1 MVNRVSS
8 FNSSLILKVVG
19 IVCILSFFVDF
30 VILLLGFSLT
40 DKQVQIGFTTALVD
54 RGIVP
59 LVGLGIISAAYWLD
73 NLETGGDRSG
83 LDLRLPSMI
92 LASILGLMFLLIF
105 PFHLNNVRQAST
117 QRVNQISQ
125 EAQQLENQTNQ
136 EAQQAETRLNSQLS
150 EFQSQLNND
159 QAKAQLEQARS
170 QVKAQ
175 LTQILKDEQRYKQAL
190 ENPQLPPEQKELLK
204 KFKANP
210 QELDKFLAQQT
221 DPNQL
226 AQQTT
231 SEIRQRKEQK
241 ITEIRQRKEEAQKQA
256 KNTAWMSG
264 LRIGISSLILAIGYT
279 IIGWTGLKGLKE
291 IGALQNRKPK
301 APLG

>member
-1 MVNRVSS
+1 
-8 FNSSLILKVVG
+8 
-19 IVCILSFFVDF
+19 LSFFVDF

-40 DKQVQIGFTTALVD
+40 DKQIQIGFTTALVD

-159 QAKAQLEQARS
+159 QAKAQLEQARN

-175 LTQILKDEQRYKQAL
+175 LTQILKDEQR
-190 ENPQLPPEQKELLK
+190 
-204 KFKANP
+204 ANP

-241 ITEIRQRKEEAQKQA
+241 IAEIRQRKEEAQKQA